1 MIDTLT
7 TSFMTLAQNGA
18 PEVEITLIDK
28 IKDFVNSYSVPQIS
42 LPFVFMPLFILA
54 FVAYRWWTKP
64 VIFWPLF
71 LIFAV
76 VYFAFIPLDVNYAAI
91 LQKPDNV
98 PITMMIFLTIFFLWL
113 ALRQAA
119 INDRNREIGKPL
131 LEEDRED
138 KVLCWPDLV
147 YTELIAMVLCTVVLV
162 VWSVL
167 LKAPLESPANPA
179 GPPNPSK
186 APWYFLGLQELLV
199 YFDPWMAGV
208 VLPGLIILGLA
219 AMPYMDTN
227 PKGNGYYTFK
237 ERKFA
242 IFTWMF
248 GFLILWVVLIV
259 FGTFLRGPNWNFF
272 GPFQAWDPHR
282 VDKLTN
288 INLSEI
294 VYVSILGMKMP
305 DNLLVREWLGIAFTA
320 LWCGALPFLL
330 TRIPRKTGDIPIV
343 GEGLLIFRDLRAQMG
358 FSRYYLMSILF
369 VIMAL
374 VPVKMVGRW
383 LFNLKYIIAMPEIN
397 FNL

>member
-1 MIDTLT
+1 MLDSLSATFT
-7 TSFMTLAQNGA
+7 TIAQQQPPA
-18 PEVEITLIDK
+18 IEITLIDRF
-28 IKDFVNSYSVPQIS
+28 KDFVNTYSVPQIS
-42 LPFVFMPLFILA
+42 LPI
-54 FVAYRWWTKP
+54 FVALFFLLFSRMYRTWTKP
-64 VIFWPLF
+64 AVFWPIFVLF
-71 LIFAV
+71 GV
-76 VYFAFIPLDVNYAAI
+76 VYFAFIPLDKNYAAI

-98 PITMMIFLTIFFLWL
+98 PITMMIFLTIFFIWL
-113 ALRQAA
+113 AMRQAA

-131 LEEDRED
+131 LEEGKED

-147 YTELIAMVLCTVVLV
+147 YTELIAMVLCTVVLI
-162 VWSVL
+162 VWSVA
-167 LKAPLESPANPA
+167 LKAPLEAPANPA

-208 VLPGLIILGLA
+208 VLPGLIILGLC
-219 AMPYMDTN
+219 AMPYIDTN

-242 IFTWMF
+242 IITWMF
-248 GFLILWVVLIV
+248 GFVILWVVLSV
-259 FGTFLRGPNWNFF
+259 YGTFLRGPNWNFF

-294 VYVSILGMKMP
+294 FYLKILNQPMP
-305 DNLLVREWLGIAFTA
+305 DSMLAREWLGIVFTIFWLA
-320 LWCGALPFLL
+320 VLPFILPAIWPFFQRL
-330 TRIPRKTGDIPIV
+330 KM
-343 GEGLLIFRDLRAQMG
+343 QMG
-358 FSRYYLMSILF
+358 TARYNLMAILF
-369 VIMAL
+369 VVMAL

>member
-1 MIDTLT
+1 MWDATDNLT
-7 TSFMTLAQNGA
+7 ALTLAMAEHSPTMLEQ
-18 PEVEITLIDK
+18 
-28 IKDFVNSYSVPQIS
+28 IKHLVNSLSVPEIS
-42 LPFVFMPLFILA
+42 LPLIFTPLFLGM
-54 FVAYRWWTKP
+54 FLFYRQWTKP
-64 VIFWPLF
+64 AIFWPLF
-71 LIFAV
+71 LLFAI
-76 VYFAFIPLDVNYAAI
+76 VYFAFIPLDYNYAKI
-91 LQKPDNV
+91 LLKPDNV
-98 PITMMIFLTIFFLWL
+98 PITMMVFLTIYFLWL

-119 INDRNREIGKPL
+119 INDRAMEVGEPL
-131 LEEDRED
+131 IEEDRED

-147 YTELIAMVLCTVVLV
+147 YTELIAMVLCTAVLMI
-162 VWSVL
+162 WSYY

-208 VLPGLIILGLA
+208 VLPGLIIVGLA
-219 AMPYMDTN
+219 ALPYIDVN

-242 IFTWMF
+242 ILTFMF
-248 GFLILWVVLIV
+248 GYLILWVVLIV

-294 VYVSILGMKMP
+294 IFLGLLDTSMP
-305 DNLLVREWLGIAFTA
+305 ESRLIRELPGFVFIIFWLGV
-320 LWCGALPFLL
+320 LPVLL
-330 TRIPRKTGDIPIV
+330 QKIWPLFGR
-343 GEGLLIFRDLRAQMG
+343 LRLEMG
-358 FSRYYLMSILF
+358 FVRYHLMAQLF
-369 VIMAL
+369 LIQAL
-374 VPVKMVGRW
+374 VPVKMVCRW
-383 LFNLKYIIAMPEIN
+383 GFNLKYIIALPEIN